1 MKVQCIGRRSAGPGG
16 SSPFIGAALTRHSCR
31 SFYCAPAAATLTG
44 AGAPPPPPSPLSA
57 PSPHSLLTA
66 PLRPPLSL
74 RSQSPPLGPTGG
86 VTGVAPSTPST
97 DPAAARTAQ
106 TLFDPKRLAPVKIP
120 RGTQRPTHTS
130 STLRPAP
137 HQHPTTTA
145 FSSANT
151 TRPRSN
157 LLAASRAH
165 LRLRNRISHRVP
177 VSRLYST
184 STRPA
189 AMEGKQWTGV
199 GVRKAFLEYFE
210 QKGHK
215 IGAFADSLRISSLV
229 TARTTMGLNANRSSV
244 VSALLFRRPS
254 QRPHPALL
262 QCRHEPVQAH
272 LPGHHLRRR

>member
-1 MKVQCIGRRSAGPGG
+1 MRVQCIGSRSRSAGPGG

-31 SFYCAPAAATLTG
+31 SFYCAPAAATLT
-44 AGAPPPPPSPLSA
+44 APAPPLPA
-57 PSPHSLLTA
+57 PVPHSARLTA
-66 PLRPPLSL
+66 PLLLPRPLLSL
-74 RSQSPPLGPTGG
+74 SPPLGPPGG
-86 VTGVAPSTPST
+86 VTTSTPST
-97 DPAAARTAQ
+97 DPAAARAAK
-106 TLFDPKRLAPVKIP
+106 TLSDPKRLAPVKIP

-130 STLRPAP
+130 STLRPAS
-137 HQHPTTTA
+137 HQHPPTTA
-145 FSSANT
+145 FSSPNT

-157 LLAASRAH
+157 LLAASRAQ
-165 LRLRNRISHRVP
+165 LRPRNRISHRVP

-215 IGAFADSLRISSLV
+215 IGALADSPRIPSPLRGPASHGTRML
-229 TARTTMGLNANRSSV
+229 TRLLT
-244 VSALLFRRPS
+244 SALLLRRPS

-262 QCRHEPVQAH
+262 QCRHEPV
-272 LPGHHLRRR
+272 